1 MAELKSAFQAAWD
14 RYFKGVSKASKFKD
28 VLANAAITE
37 TQFYSRQR
45 LAKNLLESRAARRAS
60 RFSHNGI
67 IKGNP
72 VGLMT
77 TASIPTSIGI
87 NKADA
92 ILQQKM
98 SKVANA
104 IPPINFYPPAVVQ
117 SEALLLKELR
127 GMFHDAPS
135 GVLDTDQIVSDNILE
150 EKLKRLD
157 RIRAFGRATQASGF
171 SRYARAEQES
181 NERIDYERELEAEE
195 LHRRRMS
202 NKSFEFEM
210 LDKDEQ
216 FIQGA
221 MRDNGWSRDQAEQ
234 VYFKN
239 LTENTKWLRL
249 IGKNNPKIAKSLI
262 PIANTIGKASGLPII
277 GAFARNPAIGA
288 ITAVI
293 GGGLSAGS
301 YSLGRSG
308 TLAKWMNARA
318 VTGDIGPGTFH
329 GLAATG
335 MSYEQML
342 QSLFKYSV
350 KSSEA
355 RFGGEFDKY
364 AELAKYG
371 VDVSGLFN
379 PYLTA
384 EERRAEEYR
393 VVSSANQ
400 ADRAAI
406 MATLEMSPEEYR
418 SERLK
423 NTPRSKWS
431 RSDLQ
436 LDIYKG
442 VTKKMKEDYPL
453 IDFFIFD
460 KLYQL
465 YSLLAANK
473 EFEDRKFLG
482 DNAVDSRREIYNL
495 HKWNEV
501 RETANVREIYN
512 LHKWDEVR
520 ETANVDDQYRAG
532 MYDNS
537 VTNNDTSRSVSLQVN
552 VASPQI
558 TTAGDPVD
566 FAKGISIIGS
576 RVLSEY
582 QSIIE
587 NTDTKRTK

>member
-1 MAELKSAFQAAWD
+1 MASRA
-14 RYFKGVSKASKFKD
+14 VTD
-28 VLANAAITE
+28 VL
-37 TQFYSRQR
+37 Q
-45 LAKNLLESRAARRAS
+45 
-60 RFSHNGI
+60 
-67 IKGNP
+67 
-72 VGLMT
+72 
-77 TASIPTSIGI
+77 
-87 NKADA
+87 
-92 ILQQKM
+92 
-98 SKVANA
+98 
-104 IPPINFYPPAVVQ
+104 
-117 SEALLLKELR
+117 ELVR
-127 GMFHDAPS
+127 
-135 GVLDTDQIVSDNILE
+135 
-150 EKLKRLD
+150 
-157 RIRAFGRATQASGF
+157 
-171 SRYARAEQES
+171 
-181 NERIDYERELEAEE
+181 E
-195 LHRRRMS
+195 LHRFTVSSRHS
-202 NKSFEFEM
+202 NAVDVSRNRISAILNGSTGHDIVFDKRIARLENEELVSRLHNITFKSDQLFHADRVMARHRGGFDRAKQVISFEDKLRSIRHPLGYKHDQYVKEYGDYGAQKIEEAERDKKRDDARKSFRFAM
-210 LDKDEQ
+210 LDSDEQ

-221 MRDNGWSRDQAEQ
+221 MRDRGWSRDQAEQ

-288 ITAVI
+288 ITALI

-355 RFGGEFDKY
+355 RFGGGFDKY

-406 MATLEMSPEEYR
+406 MATLGMSPEEFR
-418 SERLK
+418 SEKLRH
-423 NTPRSKWS
+423 TPRSKWS
-431 RSDLQ
+431 LSDLQ
-436 LDIYKG
+436 LDIYRG
-442 VTKKMKEDYPL
+442 TTQRMKENHPFL
-453 IDFFIFD
+453 DFFIPN
-460 KLYQL
+460 KLYEL
-465 YSLLAANK
+465 HSLLAANK

-482 DNAVDSRREIYNL
+482 DNVVGSRRD
-495 HKWNEV
+495 
-501 RETANVREIYN
+501 IYN

>member
-1 MAELKSAFQAAWD
+1 MASRAVTDVLQELVRELHRFTVGSRHSNAVDVSRNRINAILNGSPGHDIAFDKRIARLENEELVSHLHNITLKSDQLFHAD
-14 RYFKGVSKASKFKD
+14 RVM
-28 VLANAAITE
+28 
-37 TQFYSRQR
+37 
-45 LAKNLLESRAARRAS
+45 AR
-60 RFSHNGI
+60 H
-67 IKGNP
+67 
-72 VGLMT
+72 
-77 TASIPTSIGI
+77 
-87 NKADA
+87 
-92 ILQQKM
+92 
-98 SKVANA
+98 
-104 IPPINFYPPAVVQ
+104 
-117 SEALLLKELR
+117 R
-127 GMFHDAPS
+127 G
-135 GVLDTDQIVSDNILE
+135 G
-150 EKLKRLD
+150 
-157 RIRAFGRATQASGF
+157 FGRAEQVISFEDKLRSIQHPLG
-171 SRYARAEQES
+171 YKHDQYVKEYGDYGARKIE
-181 NERIDYERELEAEE
+181 EAE
-195 LHRRRMS
+195 RDKKRDDAR
-202 NKSFEFEM
+202 KSFRFAM
-210 LDKDEQ
+210 LDSDEQ

-221 MRDNGWSRDQAEQ
+221 MRDKGWSRDQAEQ

-277 GAFARNPAIGA
+277 GAFARNPALGA
-288 ITAVI
+288 ITALI

-355 RFGGEFDKY
+355 RFGGGFDKY

-400 ADRAAI
+400 ADRAEI
-406 MATLEMSPEEYR
+406 MATLGMSPEEYR

-431 RSDLQ
+431 LSDLQ

-465 YSLLAANK
+465 HSLLAANK
-473 EFEDRKFLG
+473 ELEDRKFLG
-482 DNAVDSRREIYNL
+482 DNVVDSRMD
-495 HKWNEV
+495 
-501 RETANVREIYN
+501 IYN

-537 VTNNDTSRSVSLQVN
+537 VTNNETDNGKSLTVINNWGGVSVE
-552 VASPQI
+552 ASDPI
-558 TTAGDPVD
+558 GLAEGLEAGIGNK
-566 FAKGISIIGS
+566 FIGS
-576 RVLSEY
+576 REVAEWF
-582 QSIIE
+582 
-587 NTDTKRTK
+587 DTKAVK

>member
-1 MAELKSAFQAAWD
+1 MANRAVA
-14 RYFKGVSKASKFKD
+14 D
-28 VLANAAITE
+28 VL
-37 TQFYSRQR
+37 Q
-45 LAKNLLESRAARRAS
+45 
-60 RFSHNGI
+60 
-67 IKGNP
+67 
-72 VGLMT
+72 
-77 TASIPTSIGI
+77 
-87 NKADA
+87 
-92 ILQQKM
+92 
-98 SKVANA
+98 
-104 IPPINFYPPAVVQ
+104 
-117 SEALLLKELR
+117 ELVR
-127 GMFHDAPS
+127 
-135 GVLDTDQIVSDNILE
+135 
-150 EKLKRLD
+150 
-157 RIRAFGRATQASGF
+157 
-171 SRYARAEQES
+171 
-181 NERIDYERELEAEE
+181 E
-195 LHRRRMS
+195 LHRFTVSSLHSKAVDASRNRISAILYGPPGQDVVFDKRIDRLKNEELVSRLHNITLKSDQLFHADRVMARHRGGFDRAKQVIS
-202 NKSFEFEM
+202 FEDKLRSIRHPLGYRHDQYVKEYGDYGAQKIEEAERDKKRDAARKSFRFAM
-210 LDKDEQ
+210 LDSDEQ

-221 MRDNGWSRDQAEQ
+221 MRDKGWSRDQAEQ

-249 IGKNNPKIAKSLI
+249 IGKDNPKIAKNLV
-262 PIANTIGKASGLPII
+262 PIAKAVGKASGLPII

-288 ITAVI
+288 ITALI

-301 YSLGRSG
+301 YSLGRSR

-329 GLAATG
+329 GLAAAG
-335 MSYEQML
+335 MSYEEML

-355 RFGGEFDKY
+355 RFGGGFDKY

-406 MATLEMSPEEYR
+406 MAALGMSPKEFRAEKLR
-418 SERLK
+418 H
-423 NTPRSKWS
+423 TPRSKWS
-431 RSDLQ
+431 FSDLQ
-436 LDIYKG
+436 LDIYKSS
-442 VTKKMKEDYPL
+442 TKRMKENYPR
-453 IDFFIFD
+453 IDFFIPN
-460 KLYQL
+460 KLYEL
-465 YSLLAANK
+465 FSMLAANK

-482 DNAVDSRREIYNL
+482 DNAVDSRM
-495 HKWNEV
+495 
-501 RETANVREIYN
+501 EIYN

-558 TTAGDPVD
+558 KTTGDPVD

>member
-1 MAELKSAFQAAWD
+1 MPVLESAFRAALD
-14 RYFKGVSKASKFKD
+14 RYFQSVSKEKFSD
-28 VLANAAITE
+28 VLANAAITV
-37 TQFYSRQR
+37 TQFYARER

-60 RFSHNGI
+60 RFGHNGI

-87 NKADA
+87 NKEDA
-92 ILQQKM
+92 ILRHKM
-98 SKVANA
+98 SKIANA

-117 SEALLLKELR
+117 SKALLPKALR
-127 GMFHDAPS
+127 GMFSDSPS
-135 GVLDTDQIVSDNILE
+135 GVLDTDQIASDNILE

-157 RIRAFGRATQASGF
+157 SIRTFGRATEASGF
-171 SRYARAEQES
+171 SRYAMAERES
-181 NERIDYERELEAEE
+181 NKRIDYERELEAEE

-202 NKSFEFEM
+202 DKSFEFEM

-221 MRDNGWSRDQAEQ
+221 MRDRGWSRDQAEQ

-249 IGKNNPKIAKSLI
+249 IGKNNPKIAKNLI
-262 PIANTIGKASGLPII
+262 PIAKAIGKASELPII

-288 ITAVI
+288 ITALI
-293 GGGLSAGS
+293 GGGLYAGS

-308 TLAKWMNARA
+308 TLSKWMNARA
-318 VTGDIGPGTFH
+318 VTGDIDPGTFH
-329 GLAATG
+329 GLAAAG
-335 MSYEQML
+335 MSYEEML

-355 RFGGEFDKY
+355 RFGGGFDKY
-364 AELAKYG
+364 AKLAKYG

-406 MATLEMSPEEYR
+406 MDTLGMSPKEFR
-418 SERLK
+418 SEKLRH
-423 NTPRSKWS
+423 TPRSKWS
-431 RSDLQ
+431 LSDLQ
-436 LDIYKG
+436 LDIYQG
-442 VTKKMKEDYPL
+442 ITKRMEENYPRL
-453 IDFFIFD
+453 DFFMPD
-460 KLYQL
+460 KFYQL

-482 DNAVDSRREIYNL
+482 DKAVDSR
-495 HKWNEV
+495 
-501 RETANVREIYN
+501 REIYN

-532 MYDNS
+532 MFDNS
-537 VTNNDTSRSVSLQVN
+537 VTNNETDNGKSLTVINNWGGVSVEAKDT
-552 VASPQI
+552 A
-558 TTAGDPVD
+558 DFVD
-566 FAKGISIIGS
+566 NLESTVGSKIIGS
-576 RVLSEY
+576 RYIAEAF
-582 QSIIE
+582 
-587 NTDTKRTK
+587 DTMRIK